1 MKWIDRLEEEQE
13 AAKRRDEAERAHSQR
28 VTTGFHAVAE
38 RLAPQIRN
46 EIGIIKNRLGIELQ
60 LTIGASEL
68 LIAHGEKRPA
78 KRYYFIRITKQG
90 TGPELFV
97 EATEDR
103 HSSVPDDWQGTMAEW
118 VGERPPELKL
128 LTSLEELEAR
138 QLDALLEWLTGSAL
152 GKKPQ
157 LPYLDVALA
166 QQEKARRA
174 YRKRKGI
181 SLPFAIFLG
190 LVGLAATFVLWY
202 YFG

>member
-1 MKWIDRLEEEQE
+1 MKWIDHLEEEQE
-13 AAKRRDEAERAHSQR
+13 AAKRRDEAERARFQGEI
-28 VTTGFHAVAE
+28 TAFHAVAE

-46 EIGIIKNRLGIELQ
+46 EIEIIKSRLGVTLQ
-60 LTIGASEL
+60 LTLGVSEIV
-68 LIAHGEKRPA
+68 IAYGEKRPA
-78 KRYYFIRITKQG
+78 KHYYFVRITKKG
-90 TGPELFV
+90 AGPELFV
-97 EATEDR
+97 EATEDK

-128 LTSLEELEAR
+128 STSLEELEAR

-152 GKKPQ
+152 GKEPQ

-166 QQEKARRA
+166 QQEKAKRG
-174 YRKRKGI
+174 YRKRKDI
-181 SLPFAIFLG
+181 SLPVAILLG